1 ATIGPALF
9 SLRGYLV
16 PRRDGR
22 LLVGST
28 MEEAG
33 YNKSVTLAGLEKIVR
48 GAAAIVP
55 TLGGAPFREAWAGL
69 RPATRDLLPMLG
81 FSPSVSNV
89 LWAAGHFRSGI
100 LLSAITGEIIADL
113 VKGRRPAVELGAFSA
128 ARFKEQ

>member
-1 ATIGPALF
+1 
-9 SLRGYLV
+9 
-16 PRRDGR
+16 
-22 LLVGST
+22 

-33 YNKSVTLAGLEKIVR
+33 YNKSVTLAGLEKIAH

-69 RPATRDLLPMLG
+69 RPATRDLLPVLG